1 MVVPP
6 LERNHFIKGDDD
18 DDEAL
23 FSDGEGKDATESS
36 SSSHQIPH
44 KQASTSWEID
54 VHPPRR
60 TASTRYKVRLAKS
73 NDQHLAKT
81 LPPPALVKK
90 QSYHQYRMCD
100 HHLHSHTFLITYVYN
115 WRELIASWL
124 FSVAT
129 AEAQHFMSR
138 SI

>member
-81 LPPPALVKK
+81 LPPLLSLRSKVTTNIG
-90 QSYHQYRMCD
+90 CVIIICT
-100 HHLHSHTFLITYVYN
+100 LT
-115 WRELIASWL
+115 L
-124 FSVAT
+124 FSSHMYIT
-129 AEAQHFMSR
+129 GES
-138 SI
+138 S